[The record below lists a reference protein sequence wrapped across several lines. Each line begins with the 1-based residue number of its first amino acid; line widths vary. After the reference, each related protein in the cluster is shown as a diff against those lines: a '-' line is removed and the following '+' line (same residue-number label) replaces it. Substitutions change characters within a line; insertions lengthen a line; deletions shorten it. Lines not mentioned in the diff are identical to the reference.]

1 MKRLG
6 RGRRRVYGTAASA
19 ASQWKCLLPKAGPR
33 ASGPLGLLL
42 LWHLAFQRGPVRRLS
57 LGARRKVSLRAP
69 PCPRRLRGELLGIPV
84 AHSHSS
90 LSLSSPHCTRIQ
102 PRPARPPARCST
114 PAPQRIA
121 RALSVCR
128 CAACAPAHPH
138 HPATEISAWPY
149 RSRWRT
155 AWLHQ
160 FSENRIRQAQSPR
173 WTARR
178 SQRPGTQSGLVVK
191 LVRLFAWCLQL
202 RLCSPSALRRQ
213 PPAAISAAARHRS
226 RPLLALAPT
235 SERRSRS
242 ALSGWPQAPE
252 TVISDDLPCRGRAC
266 CSVACM
272 ADCSALMG
280 LCVTAAVS
288 RCFPKSGTN
297 IGTSTNR
304 CEHFWIR

>member
-1 MKRLG
+1 MVWWMCYRRARCRNGGELREREGRRSCSHMKPESMKRLG

-90 LSLSSPHCTRIQ
+90 LSSPPLHTH
-102 PRPARPPARCST
+102 PAKARPPARCST

-128 CAACAPAHPH
+128 RAACAPAHPH

-202 RLCSPSALRRQ
+202 CLCSPSALRRQ
-213 PPAAISAAARHRS
+213 PPSRQPPGIARGRCWLSLPRPSAA
-226 RPLLALAPT
+226 
-235 SERRSRS
+235 
-242 ALSGWPQAPE
+242 
-252 TVISDDLPCRGRAC
+252 RG
-266 CSVACM
+266 
-272 ADCSALMG
+272 
-280 LCVTAAVS
+280 
-288 RCFPKSGTN
+288 PP
-297 IGTSTNR
+297 
-304 CEHFWIR
+304 